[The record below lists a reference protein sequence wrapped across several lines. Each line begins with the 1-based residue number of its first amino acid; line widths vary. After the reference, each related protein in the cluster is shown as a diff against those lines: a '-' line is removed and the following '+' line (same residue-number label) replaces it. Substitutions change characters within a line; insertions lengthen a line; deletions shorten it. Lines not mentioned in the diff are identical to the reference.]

1 LAIRKFHRPEAEL
14 KAFLSSSIFICAL
27 LCTAAFGIFPNVLLS
42 SGDPSFSLTIYN
54 SAASNYGMSTA
65 LKWWIPG
72 MLLVMTYF
80 FVVYRYFAGKVHAE
94 GEGY

>member
-1 LAIRKFHRPEAEL
+1 M
-14 KAFLSSSIFICAL
+14 KAFLSSSIFLCGL
-27 LCTAAFGIFPNVLLS
+27 LCTAAFGIFPNVLPS
-42 SGDPSFSLTIYN
+42 AGDPNFSLTIYN
-54 SAASNYGMSTA
+54 SSASSYGLSTA

-72 MLLVMTYF
+72 MLLVIIYF